1 MDSATHQMMKIMM
14 MSSTKK
20 NMMTM
25 RTRITITRMKT
36 TITMRMIMTKM
47 TRMMRMM
54 RTLRTADHQTDAA
67 IAMEGLLHPALVP
80 EKVALRDEVQMV
92 HAADLPARHADRI
105 IPGVAQIAQE
115 GEDQEIQVEVDQ
127 TAPVEVLQAPGGDQ
141 GTPHPARV
149 LPLTARVQV
158 PNADLPQ

>member
-1 MDSATHQMMKIMM
+1 ME
-14 MSSTKK
+14 
-20 NMMTM
+20 
-25 RTRITITRMKT
+25 TRITITRMKT
-36 TITMRMIMTKM
+36 TITMMMMIM

-54 RTLRTADHQTDAA
+54 TTLRTADHQTDAA

-80 EKVALRDEVQMV
+80 EKVALREVGQVV

-105 IPGVAQIAQE
+105 IPG
-115 GEDQEIQVEVDQ
+115 VDQ

-158 PNADLPQ
+158 PNAGLRQ

>member
-1 MDSATHQMMKIMM
+1 MDFATHQMMKIMM
-14 MSSTKK
+14 MSSRKK

-36 TITMRMIMTKM
+36 TMRMIMM
-47 TRMMRMM
+47 IMMRMM
-54 RTLRTADHQTDAA
+54 NTLRTADHQTDAA

-80 EKVALRDEVQMV
+80 EKVALRDEGQVV

-115 GEDQEIQVEVDQ
+115 EEDQE
-127 TAPVEVLQAPGGDQ
+127 
-141 GTPHPARV
+141 
-149 LPLTARVQV
+149 LTFIAENHIN
-158 PNADLPQ
+158 PEAEKED

>member
-1 MDSATHQMMKIMM
+1 
-14 MSSTKK
+14 
-20 NMMTM
+20 
-25 RTRITITRMKT
+25 MKT
-36 TITMRMIMTKM
+36 TITMRIIM

-54 RTLRTADHQTDAA
+54 TTLRTADHQTDAA
-67 IAMEGLLHPALVP
+67 IAMEGLLHPALIP

>member
-14 MSSTKK
+14 MSSRKK

-36 TITMRMIMTKM
+36 TMRMIMM
-47 TRMMRMM
+47 IMMRMM
-54 RTLRTADHQTDAA
+54 NTLRTADHQTDAA

-80 EKVALRDEVQMV
+80 EKVALRDEGQVV

-115 GEDQEIQVEVDQ
+115 EEDQE
-127 TAPVEVLQAPGGDQ
+127 
-141 GTPHPARV
+141 
-149 LPLTARVQV
+149 LTFIAENHIN
-158 PNADLPQ
+158 PEAEKED

>member
-36 TITMRMIMTKM
+36 TMRMIMM
-47 TRMMRMM
+47 IMMRMM
-54 RTLRTADHQTDAA
+54 NTLRTADHQTDAA

-80 EKVALRDEVQMV
+80 EKVALRDEGQVV

-115 GEDQEIQVEVDQ
+115 EEDQE
-127 TAPVEVLQAPGGDQ
+127 
-141 GTPHPARV
+141 
-149 LPLTARVQV
+149 LTFIAENHIN
-158 PNADLPQ
+158 PEAEKED